1 MLSHH
6 AQQRLQQRA
15 IPALVIEILLDHG
28 VVEHSKRGLE
38 MLYLTKKGKHA
49 AMMQMKAA
57 GMRHSDHYLNAF
69 LIESSDGNIVTV
81 GHRTKKINRN

>member
-6 AQQRLQQRA
+6 AQQRSQQRA
-15 IPALVIEILLDHG
+15 IPASVIEILLDLG

-38 MLYLTKKGKHA
+38 MLYFTKNGKHA
-49 AMMQMKAA
+49 AMMQMKAD
-57 GMRHSDHYLNAF
+57 GMRRSDHYLNAF